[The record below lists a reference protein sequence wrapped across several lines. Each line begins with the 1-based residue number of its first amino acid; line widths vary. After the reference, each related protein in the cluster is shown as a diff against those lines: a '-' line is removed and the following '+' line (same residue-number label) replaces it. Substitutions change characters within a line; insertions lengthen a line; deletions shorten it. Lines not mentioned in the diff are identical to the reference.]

1 MSEIDEKEK
10 VLENYLKELK
20 SVAVAFSAG
29 VDSTFLLKKAKQV
42 LGDNVIAITIKSC
55 FVPKRE
61 LNEAIDFCKKENIK
75 HIIIESDVLNVKEI
89 AKNPKNRC
97 YFCKKE
103 LFKKMIQIA
112 KDNGMNELVEGSNM
126 NDMDDYRPGM
136 KAITELKIKSPLKYA
151 KLYKQEIR
159 LLSNKLELPTWDK
172 PSFACLAS
180 RFVYGE
186 TITEEKLEMVDKAE
200 QLLLD
205 MGLKQMRVRI
215 HNDMARIEVMPN
227 CIELIAKEENRE
239 KISKAFKEYG
249 FSYVALDL
257 EGYKTGNM
265 NKFKKGK

>member
-1 MSEIDEKEK
+1 M
-10 VLENYLKELK
+10 
-20 SVAVAFSAG
+20 
-29 VDSTFLLKKAKQV
+29 
-42 LGDNVIAITIKSC
+42 LG
-55 FVPKRE
+55 
-61 LNEAIDFCKKENIK
+61 
-75 HIIIESDVLNVKEI
+75 
-89 AKNPKNRC
+89 
-97 YFCKKE
+97 
-103 LFKKMIQIA
+103 
-112 KDNGMNELVEGSNM
+112 
-126 NDMDDYRPGM
+126 
-136 KAITELKIKSPLKYA
+136 
-151 KLYKQEIR
+151 LYKQEIR